1 MKDFSSDDVKI
12 PHSDV
17 VRLRREGKLLLGISK
32 AAANRI
38 SSSPELKPKK
48 TTASAA
54 FKFWI
59 IVALLGLLYSIYL
72 SLTSNWWWF
81 LVGVLAAKV
90 IIQANSKANQ
100 TNLLDAAMIDAECYE
115 KIARLD
121 GWVYR
126 MSEADAE
133 PFFTDDYRVGQDAL
147 RRFQAGFRGEAI
159 EAKGHSNSTMT

>member
-72 SLTSNWWWF
+72 EGYQYFHMGYAAALTLIF
-81 LVGVLAAKV
+81 LAFVLLFS
-90 IIQANSKANQ
+90 IFQYYF
-100 TNLLDAAMIDAECYE
+100 LE
-115 KIARLD
+115 R
-121 GWVYR
+121 
-126 MSEADAE
+126 
-133 PFFTDDYRVGQDAL
+133 RV
-147 RRFQAGFRGEAI
+147 
-159 EAKGHSNSTMT
+159 HY